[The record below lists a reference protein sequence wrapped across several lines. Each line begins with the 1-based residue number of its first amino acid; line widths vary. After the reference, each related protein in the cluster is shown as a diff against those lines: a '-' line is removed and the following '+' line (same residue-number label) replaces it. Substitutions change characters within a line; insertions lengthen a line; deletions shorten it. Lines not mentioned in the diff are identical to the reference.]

1 MSILYFMARRAQR
14 PRALLRGVF
23 TVDDARRAGLER
35 WHLEGAGWTRL
46 GPSLYVSKSLTANPI
61 HHLEAAQRRLP
72 PTAAFSGLTA
82 AWLHGLDVQPCDP
95 VEVTVPEDAGVS
107 SRSGISLRRSA
118 LVKGDVVR
126 IRGVPA
132 TSIVRTVGELCAR
145 LDLVESVVIADQALH
160 GGRLRLDELTSWA
173 DHHAG
178 HRGMRNL
185 RRVLSFVDAAAES
198 PMESRLR
205 LLLVLGGLPKPKA
218 QVTIRDR
225 WGRAL
230 GRPDL
235 YYAEQRLGIEYD
247 GGSHRDSLAEDN
259 RRQNRLLNAGVRLL
273 RFTAADVL
281 RNPETVVS
289 QVQAELSATNPSPRP
304 PALAGFTA
312 QI

>member
-1 MSILYFMARRAQR
+1 M
-14 PRALLRGVF
+14 RGVF

-35 WHLEGAGWTRL
+35 WHLEGGGWTRL
-46 GPSLYVSKSLTANPI
+46 GPSLYVSKDLTANPI
-61 HHLEAAQRRLP
+61 HRLEAAQRRLP

-82 AWLHGLDVQPCDP
+82 AWLHGLDVQPCEP

-118 LVKGDVVR
+118 FAKGDVVR
-126 IRGVPA
+126 VRGMQA
-132 TSIVRTVGELCAR
+132 TSIARTVGELGAR
-145 LDLVESVVIADQALH
+145 LNLVEAVVVADEALH
-160 GGRLRLDELTSWA
+160 SGRLRFDELTTWV
-173 DHHAG
+173 DRCAG

-185 RRVLSFVDAAAES
+185 RRVLNLVDAAAES

-205 LLLVLGGLPKPKA
+205 IVLVLGGLPRPQA

-235 YYAEQRLGIEYD
+235 YYPEHRLGIEYD
-247 GGSHRDSLAEDN
+247 GATHRDSLAEDN

-289 QVQAELSATNPSPRP
+289 QVQAELSTTRP
-304 PALAGFTA
+304 LAFAGFKA
-312 QI
+312 QV

>member
-1 MSILYFMARRAQR
+1 MPRTAQR

-23 TVDDARRAGLER
+23 TADDAKRAGLER

-46 GPSLYVSKSLTANPI
+46 GPSLYASKELAVDPL
-61 HHLEAAQRRLP
+61 HRLEAARRRVP
-72 PTAAFSGLTA
+72 STAAFSGLTA

-95 VEVTVPEDAGVS
+95 IEVTVPEDAGVS
-107 SRSGISLRRSA
+107 GRAGIALRRST

-126 IRGVPA
+126 VRGMPA
-132 TSIVRTVGELCAR
+132 TSITRTVAELCSR
-145 LDLVESVVIADQALH
+145 LNLVEAVVIADEALH
-160 GGRLRLDELTSWA
+160 SGRLRLDELSSWA
-173 DHHAG
+173 EKHAG

-185 RRVLSFVDAAAES
+185 RRVLGSVDSAAES

-205 LLLVLGGLPKPKA
+205 MVLILGGLPRPKA

-235 YYAEQRLGIEYD
+235 FYPEHRLGIEYD

-281 RNPETVVS
+281 RNPHGVVS
-289 QVQAELSATNPSPRP
+289 QVRALLSAADGAHRV
-304 PALAGFTA
+304 PALAGFTWRD
-312 QI
+312 